1 MIEYIRTNSDHAD
14 FRKLVR
20 ELDADLSV
28 RDGEDHAFYD
38 QFNKIDK
45 IKFAIVAYSD
55 GMAVG
60 CGAIKEYSPEA
71 MEVKRMYVLPERRGG
86 GIASIILKELERW
99 AVELQYKKCLL
110 ETGKKQPEAI
120 RLYQKN
126 QYEIIPNFGQY
137 QGVEN
142 SLCFEKLLWH
152 AVQIILLLN
161 TYQFIHFTCSSCKS
175 CLG

>member
-1 MIEYIRTNSDHAD
+1 MKYLTMKESSTMIKCIRTNSDQPD

-20 ELDADLSV
+20 ELDADLSI
-28 RDGEDHAFYD
+28 RDGADHAFYD

-45 IKFAIVAYSD
+45 IKYAIVAYED
-55 GMAVG
+55 GIAVG

-71 MEVKRMYVLPERRGG
+71 MEVKRMYVLPELRGR
-86 GIASIILKELERW
+86 GIASAILKELEHW
-99 AVELQYKKCLL
+99 AAELHFKKCLL

-126 QYEIIPNFGQY
+126 RYEIIPNFGQY

-142 SLCFEKLLWH
+142 SLCFEKLL
-152 AVQIILLLN
+152 
-161 TYQFIHFTCSSCKS
+161 
-175 CLG
+175 